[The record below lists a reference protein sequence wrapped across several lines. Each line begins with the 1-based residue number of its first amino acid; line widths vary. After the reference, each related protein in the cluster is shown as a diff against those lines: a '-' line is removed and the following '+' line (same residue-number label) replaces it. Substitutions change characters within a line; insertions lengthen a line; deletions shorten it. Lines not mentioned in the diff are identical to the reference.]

1 MPRSDRQKAASRTNG
16 QKSKGPTSTAGK
28 SRSSRNAQAHGLT
41 GKLEASPDEA
51 VYLQG
56 LWQRLADQFNPE
68 DAGQSKLI
76 QIALMS
82 ELRMLR
88 AYSLIRSEVQAM
100 LGTQASEMT
109 KERNAANQAVS
120 EIRAAIIAETG
131 VGHLPISIARMV
143 AEAQGVQIQ
152 PHRQRKTNVST
163 LISYAQRFRGQRD
176 RALKKLQMASL
187 IGTLPAK

>member
-1 MPRSDRQKAASRTNG
+1 M
-16 QKSKGPTSTAGK
+16 
-28 SRSSRNAQAHGLT
+28 T
-41 GKLEASPDEA
+41 GKLEANSDEA
-51 VYLQG
+51 IYLQG

-88 AYSLIRSEVQAM
+88 AYSLIESEVQAM

-152 PHRQRKTNVST
+152 PH
-163 LISYAQRFRGQRD
+163 
-176 RALKKLQMASL
+176 
-187 IGTLPAK
+187 